1 MSRRQWLWSV
11 IASIAALWAASTF
24 MRPILPV
31 DETRY
36 LTAAWEMWRTGDWR
50 VPHLNGVPYD
60 HKPPLLFWL
69 IQAGWWMGG
78 VSEAWPRLIG
88 PLCGLVSAL
97 ALERLAAR
105 LWPDNE
111 VAGRIGTLM
120 WLSAV
125 YTAVFLTGV
134 MFDLVLL
141 ACITLGWWLLH
152 RAVVEGR
159 RSQWMAW
166 GVLGGL
172 AILTKG
178 PVALVY
184 ALPPLVFLRVW
195 APLLRPT
202 VNAWSVAGACALLA
216 AIPIAWVACASG
228 ASSEGYLH
236 SVLLDQTL
244 GRVTGAM
251 GHPRPVYWYA
261 PLLPLLLL
269 PWSLWPTLWTAMGSA
284 HKLWHDRSARML
296 TVTATSALCVL
307 SLVASKQL
315 HYLIP
320 VTALLALL
328 AGRLLWQ
335 QRGAARTWHMVP
347 PALLLGGAG
356 ISVTLALALGGRHV
370 PAWLSAPPWWMSL
383 FGFLIGLM
391 LVSRS
396 ARTLAVAVQRIAAS
410 SVAFAVLAA
419 LGTFSVIAPRY
430 DLEAASQFIGQAQRA
445 GRPVAYVGNYQ
456 GEFGFLGRLSAPIAR
471 IAPDDQRAWLIA
483 HPQGL
488 LVTRL
493 KRARPG
499 AGLARVYQQPYKTDW
514 LVMYQ
519 REGAGVYA
527 IDEAGESAA
536 TDVLLD
542 RP

>member
-1 MSRRQWLWSV
+1 MSRRQWLWTV

-24 MRPILPV
+24 MRPVLPV

-36 LTAAWEMWRTGDWR
+36 LTVAWEMWRTGDWR

-60 HKPPLLFWL
+60 HTPPLLFWL
-69 IQAGWWMGG
+69 IQAGWWVGG
-78 VSEAWPRLIG
+78 VSESWPRLIG
-88 PLCGLVSAL
+88 PLCALVSAL

-111 VAGRIGTLM
+111 AAGRIGTLM
-120 WLSAV
+120 WLSSV
-125 YTAVFLTGV
+125 YVAVFLTGV

-141 ACITLGWWLLH
+141 AWITLGWWSLH

-159 RSQWMAW
+159 RRQWMAW

-184 ALPPLVFLRVW
+184 ALPPLISIRAW
-195 APLLRPT
+195 APSLRPS
-202 VNAWSVAGACALLA
+202 VNAWHVAGACALMA
-216 AIPIAWVACASG
+216 AIPLAWIASASG
-228 ASSEGYLH
+228 ASSLGYLH

-244 GRVTGAM
+244 GRITGAM
-251 GHPRPVYWYA
+251 GHPRPLYWYA

-269 PWSLWPTLWTAMGSA
+269 PWSLWPTLWTAMGNA
-284 HKLWHDRSARML
+284 HTLSHDRSARML
-296 TVTATSALCVL
+296 IVTATSALCVL
-307 SLVASKQL
+307 SLVAGKQP
-315 HYLIP
+315 HYMIP
-320 VTALLALL
+320 VTALFALL

-335 QRGAARTWHMVP
+335 ARGPGRPWHLVP
-347 PALLLGGAG
+347 PALFLGGAG
-356 ISVTLALALGGRHV
+356 ISVTLAITLGGKHG
-370 PAWLSAPPWWMSL
+370 PAWLTAPPWWMSL
-383 FGFLIGLM
+383 VGFMIGLI

-396 ARTLAVAVQRIAAS
+396 ARTLAMSVQRIAAS
-410 SVAFAVLAA
+410 SVAFAVLAI
-419 LGTFSVIAPRY
+419 LGTFSVIGPRY
-430 DLEAASQFIGQAQRA
+430 DLEAASKFIGEEQRA

-456 GEFGFLGRLSAPIAR
+456 GEFGFLGRLSAPIER
-471 IAPDDQRAWLIA
+471 VAPHDQRAWLIA
-483 HPQGL
+483 HPRGL

-499 AGLARVYQQPYKTDW
+499 GGLARVYQQPYKTDG

-527 IDEAGESAA
+527 IYEESESAS
-536 TDVLLD
+536 TDALLD